1 MKRRRRRDNGW
12 HESRNVRLDAVA
24 ADDLDRQRDR
34 GGGLAE
40 VPAERAIAVVIIV
53 GRGWLRCIMIVMRTS
68 GAVVVANGMGCR
80 VMRVR
85 MAKAADNR
93 VERL

>member
-12 HESRNVRLDAVA
+12 QEQRNVRLHSVA
-24 ADDLDRQRDR
+24 ADNLDHQCNGR
-34 GGGLAE
+34 GGLAE

>member
-12 HESRNVRLDAVA
+12 QEQRNVRLHSVA
-24 ADDLDRQRDR
+24 ADNLDHQCNGR
-34 GGGLAE
+34 GGLAE
-40 VPAERAIAVVIIV
+40 VPAERAIVVLVIV
-53 GRGWLRCIMIVMRTS
+53 ARGRLRRMMIVMRTS
-68 GAVVVANGMGCR
+68 GAVVVTNGMDCCM
-80 VMRVR
+80 MRVR